1 MNTLA
6 FTAAT
11 IAVALTP
18 AIPLAANAAAA
29 GPTGS
34 SVAQT
39 VDDLRAQGYSV
50 QVNGA
55 GRSGSLAN
63 CSVSSIRERKSLGA
77 SVKSVYVHVN
87 CPLGYDNR

>member
-1 MNTLA
+1 MNTFA

-18 AIPLAANAAAA
+18 AIPLAASAVAA
-29 GPTGS
+29 PSGS

-55 GRSGSLAN
+55 GRGGSLAN